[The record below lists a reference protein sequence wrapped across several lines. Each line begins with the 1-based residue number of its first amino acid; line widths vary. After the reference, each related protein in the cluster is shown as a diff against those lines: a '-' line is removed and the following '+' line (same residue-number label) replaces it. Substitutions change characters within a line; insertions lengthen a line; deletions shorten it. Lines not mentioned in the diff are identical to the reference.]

1 MLKSTSWNSDKI
13 VGVSAMGIS
22 FITLLIFVYQTNL
35 MRKQNHL
42 SILPY
47 VAISIS
53 DDAANTTYRLDL
65 MNHGVGPAIID
76 QVVIKY
82 KGEVIDL
89 TTYDDVMLNFIRE
102 QHHSLDSL
110 ASFSYATLEKGMALP
125 ANTTYTILEVN
136 KSAKDYTLVKD
147 ALESLIK
154 GGLYFEVYYSS
165 IQQEHWRISNATQGP
180 VKL

>member
-1 MLKSTSWNSDKI
+1 MAKLTSWSSDKI

-22 FITLLIFVYQTNL
+22 FITLLIFLYQTNL

-53 DDAANTTYRLDL
+53 DDPANATYRLSL

-89 TTYDDVMLNFIRE
+89 AQYDHVTLRFLQERRR
-102 QHHSLDSL
+102 SLDSL
-110 ASFSYATLEKGMALP
+110 KSFSYATLEKGMAIP
-125 ANTTYTILEVN
+125 ANTTYTILEA
-136 KSAKDYTLVKD
+136 KQSAKDYALLKE
-147 ALESLIK
+147 ALESIIAE
-154 GGLYFEVYYSS
+154 GLYFEIYYSS
-165 IQQEHWRISNATQGP
+165 IQQEHWRISNASQGP
-180 VKL
+180 EKL